1 MVNIRTI
8 SVDNMIL
15 EHDKITKVAFDDYK
29 NSPLYEGMK
38 ALAMERKGSSNPIN
52 TFVSLELKDEYTE
65 KLTFFDK
72 LVLEA
77 ITTLYIDGKNQY
89 ITNSMIFHVLVGDN
103 NRQMSKNFAEDIN
116 ASLIRL
122 ISTIVTIDASEE
134 AQMYPKL
141 KNFKYHSPIVPG
153 VMVEAQLNGHI
164 ASCVE
169 VLKIPPLF
177 MYANMKNHISRI
189 SMNLIAL
196 PFSKTGKENKDQL
209 LLLHYLLSRIVSLK
223 TLSSKINY
231 NTLYHDLHCEKS
243 TALQKFYIRKQ
254 VKKILDAWKKQQFGD
269 ILFIDYEEI
278 KKSGVHSEIIFNF
291 EIIKLFSP
299 AYD

>member
-1 MVNIRTI
+1 
-8 SVDNMIL
+8 
-15 EHDKITKVAFDDYK
+15 
-29 NSPLYEGMK
+29 
-38 ALAMERKGSSNPIN
+38 
-52 TFVSLELKDEYTE
+52 
-65 KLTFFDK
+65 
-72 LVLEA
+72 
-77 ITTLYIDGKNQY
+77 
-89 ITNSMIFHVLVGDN
+89 
-103 NRQMSKNFAEDIN
+103 
-116 ASLIRL
+116 
-122 ISTIVTIDASEE
+122 
-134 AQMYPKL
+134 
-141 KNFKYHSPIVPG
+141 
-153 VMVEAQLNGHI
+153 
-164 ASCVE
+164 
-169 VLKIPPLF
+169 